1 MKTNHWKNNVMIYK
15 RKENNEKRREKI
27 QPVWSTASLSLNDSI
42 DVDSWNDEVVPK
54 KFKSAVSTATMTT
67 VEPEDTEYRYSQ
79 DSMHEEE
86 DHEIDEEEAESIDV
100 ARRYGIIEH
109 SCLMRLFQR
118 CEECGAR
125 LDRSL
130 IETRT
135 EGSALIVNYD
145 CLECKAS
152 IKWEGQEK
160 VGRGKSQVYSA
171 NHFIPIASF
180 ITGMRPARLHD
191 WANLLG
197 MDMSSERQMRKVVS
211 EIGSVAIERV
221 HEEMQEIVREVA
233 VNASAGKGLQ
243 VSIDGQFD
251 CPGFTSTNN
260 KDTVIDC
267 HTKLALAGVAM
278 HKNMPGIDGISIR
291 MESEGVKR
299 ALVELIDAGIE
310 ITTRVG
316 DQNAMV
322 NKKLREEPKTA
333 HIEVLNDW
341 WHVQRPI
348 RKEWWKLVK
357 ANPALASIY
366 QKFFNH
372 LYCVH
377 NKYPLLKDRKRA
389 LEVVRS
395 FVMHIQGK
403 HKWKKGDGFEIVTK
417 CEHGRL
423 KKLKKG
429 EKREILANSDELEL
443 IRTLVF
449 APKFEKAFLT
459 AASLIDTS
467 INECYHSLSLISPP
481 YYKLKML
488 VSMLHYNGLMLD
500 DLLGQRAEIGNTVL
514 KRKGRLVGA
523 IKRKRGA
530 GTHVWRARILAES
543 LKVRE
548 ELSEA
553 REIARL
559 GIPEDDV
566 FDELVNWWD
575 MKE

>member
-1 MKTNHWKNNVMIYK
+1 MELARYK
-15 RKENNEKRREKI
+15 RCFLCNEVALWTKRFPPASRPDKQREW
-27 QPVWSTASLSLNDSI
+27 VLRLNKD
-42 DVDSWNDEVVPK
+42 
-54 KFKSAVSTATMTT
+54 
-67 VEPEDTEYRYSQ
+67 
-79 DSMHEEE
+79 
-86 DHEIDEEEAESIDV
+86 DEETADLLNKHRQKKDPRWCERHFDKQIDDLPIDHRAV
-100 ARRYGIIEH
+100 PA
-109 SCLMRLFQR
+109 
-118 CEECGAR
+118 
-125 LDRSL
+125 RSL
-130 IETRT
+130 TLPTVPLRT
-135 EGSALIVNYD
+135 
-145 CLECKAS
+145 
-152 IKWEGQEK
+152 
-160 VGRGKSQVYSA
+160 
-171 NHFIPIASF
+171 
-180 ITGMRPARLHD
+180 TRPADLHPKAEHNSRLHESAS
-191 WANLLG
+191 WHERASPVQQYPYPLG
-197 MDMSSERQMRKVVS
+197 LTIIQ
-211 EIGSVAIERV
+211 
-221 HEEMQEIVREVA
+221 
-233 VNASAGKGLQ
+233 
-243 VSIDGQFD
+243 
-251 CPGFTSTNN
+251 
-260 KDTVIDC
+260 
-267 HTKLALAGVAM
+267 
-278 HKNMPGIDGISIR
+278 
-291 MESEGVKR
+291 
-299 ALVELIDAGIE
+299 
-310 ITTRVG
+310 
-316 DQNAMV
+316 
-322 NKKLREEPKTA
+322 
-333 HIEVLNDW
+333 
-341 WHVQRPI
+341 
-348 RKEWWKLVK
+348 

-443 IRTLVF
+443 VRTLVF

-467 INECYHSLSLISPP
+467 INECYHSLSFMYAPKISPP

-530 GTHVWRARILAES
+530 GTHVWRGEILAES